1 MRVVIDR
8 QVDAAIHDFYWASM
22 FLHPSLSLETVSAK
36 VNRLYDAMEQLKRT
50 YSIYPAARLKRSWI
64 ELGYREMIVEDFHIA
79 FRLEIDADGDVYIA
93 IHDAVHSLLY
103 HN

>member
-8 QVDAAIHDFYWASM
+8 QVDQSIHDFYWVSM
-22 FLHPSLSLETVSAK
+22 WLHPTLDYETVSAK
-36 VNRLYDAMEQLKRT
+36 VNRLYDAIESLQRMH
-50 YSIYPAARLKRSWI
+50 SIYPEARLKQSWI

-79 FRLEIDADGDVYIA
+79 YRLETDLDGEQYVAVY
-93 IHDAVHSLLY
+93 DAVHSLLY